1 MEIWLVCLGIVLR
14 VLNVLLKPIVA
25 FIGGPK
31 RTAPFP
37 EIRNDML
44 NIPAVDLAERIRNK
58 ELRSEDVV
66 RAYIDRIREVNPLIN
81 AVVEERFGAAI
92 EEARKADVLISE
104 TQPLWLIKNYP
115 LLGVPFTVKE
125 SCALRGAP
133 ITGGSLARKGVRAIV
148 DGEAVTHLKAAGCIP
163 LLVSNTP
170 EYCLNWESYNHLTGR
185 TLNPYDNRRTAGGSS
200 GGEGAL
206 IGAGASLFGVG
217 SDVAGSIRVPAHFNG
232 IFGHKPTAGA
242 ISIDGHFPMSTDEK
256 FARLLTVGPM
266 ARYAK
271 DLPTLLH
278 IMAGPNAARL
288 RLDESVHTKDI
299 RILYAEDMGFN
310 PGHIPVDDDIKMA
323 MYRAVQYF
331 KGHGLVTERA
341 EFDHMAE
348 GMELAF
354 SVLQSLKDVPS
365 IFHNPDNP
373 KATPSLMVE
382 LARCAI
388 GQSQY
393 TLAGIMFY
401 VIFGLKNFFTA
412 ERLEN
417 YLELA
422 AALRRQMTEML
433 GTDGVFFFPTFPTS
447 ALRHYESFGHIMGVG
462 YTMLFNSLGLPATHV
477 PLGFDRNGLPIGI
490 QVVAAPYQDRLGL
503 CIARELEAAF
513 VGFAGITI
521 TIKGNCAHLVVVAM
535 ELLLKLVALILRV
548 INLVLEPFLVWFG
561 GPSRTEPFPVI
572 KNELLRVPATEL
584 AERIRQG
591 KIRSVEV
598 VRAYVLRIREVNPL
612 INAVVEERFEDAL
625 AEATEADER
634 VAACGVD
641 EQALQALATAH
652 PLLGVPITVKES
664 CSVKGLSLSGGVVR
678 RQNLTAEEDGVVVG
692 YLRKAG
698 AIPLLVSNTPE
709 YCMAFESYNNV
720 TGRTL
725 NPYDPRRTSAGS
737 SGGEGALIGAG
748 ASVCGLGSDL
758 GGSIRIPALFCG
770 IFGHKPSAGIV
781 SIKGHMPVCTDAHF
795 DQYLSLGPMCR
806 YAKDLPLLLEIMS
819 GPNVTKLRLGEP
831 IDVDKLKIYY
841 PQKLD
846 FTINAVP
853 IAPEIRESLRSALK
867 YFQNKGTYT
876 EPLNFRYF
884 CDSMQIASTSLQTL
898 KDVPSVFAA
907 QQPNLL
913 WELVKVVLR
922 QSEHTFATIFMYL
935 LSASKA
941 TVNEE
946 NRARY
951 LRMGAELKQ
960 EFTDKLGTDGV
971 FLMPSF
977 PKPALRHYESFG
989 HVTGFMYT
997 MIINALGFPA
1007 TQVPLGFNRDGL
1019 PVGIQVVAGPNQDRL
1034 FMAFQ
1039 SYSSSDQ
1046 LLHRQRER
1054 IFGAAGLGSTRKL
1067 SLFFAT
1073 LCVVD
1078 LFGVFPII
1086 ALPKSIISCGL
1097 YGVPLVLFVITL
1109 QIYTAVVLG
1118 RCWTIAEKLDPSI
1131 VAKNRYPYA
1140 AIAEFTY
1147 GRRMSVFVTVLLD
1160 LTVFGGGIPNLLVAA
1175 QNLQLL
1181 GARVSG
1187 GSFEISFCYWLL
1199 IIGLFL
1205 CPIMWLGSPKNMR
1218 TLASVSV
1225 IVCSSVAILT
1235 WISIGEDRS
1244 GSYTPFKDITLE
1256 LPPFVQLLKAYGI
1269 IAFQFDIH
1277 PMLLTIQVDMQ
1288 HKRQIGKAVLFGI
1301 LITCTLSVIT
1311 TFLTAYRYGMD
1322 ATANVLQILP
1332 RSWSLYMTIL
1342 LVTLQLCLSSAVGN
1356 SALFQHIED
1365 LLGASRDFTIKRCI
1379 IRSTLVWLGVLI
1391 AEILPRFDLV
1401 MGIIGGTLTGPLIFI
1416 LPPLFYQRM
1425 LELEKIYSQELKR
1438 SYSSESSQVS
1448 DDHLEDSDIE
1458 TIGNSRR
1465 SWYGSIGSQ
1474 GSALSMAKIRDN
1486 VTKWVDLLT
1495 VRSKQLCQFMYS
1507 DCILAGSVIV
1517 FGIAATLASTYYNMF
1532 DIRETQLWFS
1542 CLSAW
1547 RR

>member
-1 MEIWLVCLGIVLR
+1 MALGMKQIHA
-14 VLNVLLKPIVA
+14 KI
-25 FIGGPK
+25 
-31 RTAPFP
+31 
-37 EIRNDML
+37 EMQ
-44 NIPAVDLAERIRNK
+44 
-58 ELRSEDVV
+58 LRSEDVV

-125 SCALRGAP
+125 SCSLRGAP

-148 DGEAVTHLKAAGCIP
+148 DGDAVAHLKAAGCIP

-206 IGAGASLFGVG
+206 LGAGASLFGVG

-256 FARLLTVGPM
+256 FSRLLTVGPM

-323 MYRAVQYF
+323 LYRAVQYF

-365 IFHNPDNP
+365 IFHNADNP
-373 KATPSLMVE
+373 KATPSLIME

-388 GQSQY
+388 GQSKY
-393 TLAGIMFY
+393 SLAGIMFY
-401 VIFGLKNFFTA
+401 VIFGLKNFFSA
-412 ERLEN
+412 EGLEN

-422 AALRRQMTEML
+422 AALRKQMIETL
-433 GTDGVFFFPTFPTS
+433 GTDGVFFFPTYPTS
-447 ALRHYESFGHIMGVG
+447 AIRHYESFGHIMGVG

-513 VGFAGITI
+513 APAKFVSCIVELTVAQSKSGRSKNDAAAANHTPGVRFVLAGITI
-521 TIKGNCAHLVVVAM
+521 TIKRNCAQLTIVAM
-535 ELLLKLVALILRV
+535 ELLLKLVALVLRV
-548 INLVLEPFLVWFG
+548 VNIALAPILAWFG
-561 GPSRTEPFPVI
+561 GPARTDPFPVI
-572 KNELLRVPATEL
+572 QNELLRVPATEL
-584 AERIRQG
+584 AEKIRQG
-591 KIRSVEV
+591 KIRSVDV

-625 AEATEADER
+625 AEAAEADER
-634 VAACGVD
+634 VAACGAD
-641 EQALQALATAH
+641 EQALKDLGRTQ

-678 RQNLTAEEDGVVVG
+678 RQNLTAEEDGVAVG

-748 ASVCGLGSDL
+748 ASVCGVGSDL

-781 SIKGHMPVCTDAHF
+781 SIKGHMPVCTDDHF

-819 GPNVTKLRLGEP
+819 GPNVTKLGLGEP
-831 IDVDKLKIYY
+831 INVDKLKIYY

-846 FTINAVP
+846 LTVNAVP

-898 KDVPSVFAA
+898 KNVPSVFAS

-913 WELVKVVLR
+913 WELVKVILR

-941 TVNEE
+941 TVNEK
-946 NRARY
+946 NRTRY
-951 LRMGAELKQ
+951 LRMGDELKQ
-960 EFTDKLGTDGV
+960 EFTNKLGTDGV

-1034 FMAFQ
+1034 C
-1039 SYSSSDQ
+1039 
-1046 LLHRQRER
+1046 L
-1054 IFGAAGLGSTRKL
+1054 
-1067 SLFFAT
+1067 
-1073 LCVVD
+1073 
-1078 LFGVFPII
+1078 
-1086 ALPKSIISCGL
+1086 
-1097 YGVPLVLFVITL
+1097 
-1109 QIYTAVVLG
+1109 AV
-1118 RCWTIAEKLDPSI
+1118 
-1131 VAKNRYPYA
+1131 
-1140 AIAEFTY
+1140 
-1147 GRRMSVFVTVLLD
+1147 
-1160 LTVFGGGIPNLLVAA
+1160 A
-1175 QNLQLL
+1175 Q
-1181 GARVSG
+1181 
-1187 GSFEISFCYWLL
+1187 
-1199 IIGLFL
+1199 
-1205 CPIMWLGSPKNMR
+1205 
-1218 TLASVSV
+1218 
-1225 IVCSSVAILT
+1225 
-1235 WISIGEDRS
+1235 
-1244 GSYTPFKDITLE
+1244 
-1256 LPPFVQLLKAYGI
+1256 
-1269 IAFQFDIH
+1269 
-1277 PMLLTIQVDMQ
+1277 
-1288 HKRQIGKAVLFGI
+1288 
-1301 LITCTLSVIT
+1301 
-1311 TFLTAYRYGMD
+1311 
-1322 ATANVLQILP
+1322 
-1332 RSWSLYMTIL
+1332 
-1342 LVTLQLCLSSAVGN
+1342 
-1356 SALFQHIED
+1356 
-1365 LLGASRDFTIKRCI
+1365 
-1379 IRSTLVWLGVLI
+1379 
-1391 AEILPRFDLV
+1391 
-1401 MGIIGGTLTGPLIFI
+1401 
-1416 LPPLFYQRM
+1416 
-1425 LELEKIYSQELKR
+1425 ELEK
-1438 SYSSESSQVS
+1438 
-1448 DDHLEDSDIE
+1448 
-1458 TIGNSRR
+1458 
-1465 SWYGSIGSQ
+1465 
-1474 GSALSMAKIRDN
+1474 A
-1486 VTKWVDLLT
+1486 
-1495 VRSKQLCQFMYS
+1495 
-1507 DCILAGSVIV
+1507 
-1517 FGIAATLASTYYNMF
+1517 FGGWQSPK
-1532 DIRETQLWFS
+1532 
-1542 CLSAW
+1542 
-1547 RR
+1547 